1 MVRQTKTPDSSE
13 PSAVGAG
20 SDGSRD
26 LTRDGL
32 SHARSSG
39 ELTRDG
45 LTDAREWWHQSL
57 TLAQG
62 LADWLEQTQRMN
74 TDAARGWTESLAKA
88 EREVR
93 QAEDLAALM
102 AVPAN
107 LVNYQLDLALRQFN
121 DQSKRLIET
130 ELEWADQTRERAL
143 ALGQTWMAGRPDGDG
158 AGLPAAEALK
168 RTQEA
173 WSDMWQHW
181 IDGMN
186 TGQKQQAAAAS
197 R

>member
-1 MVRQTKTPDSSE
+1 MQESLMARQTKTPDSSE
-13 PSAVGAG
+13 HSAVGVG
-20 SDGSRD
+20 SDSSHDSR
-26 LTRDGL
+26 RDI
-32 SHARSSG
+32 SR
-39 ELTRDG
+39 ELARDG
-45 LTDAREWWHQSL
+45 LTDAREWWQQSL
-57 TLAQG
+57 TVAQG

-74 TDAARGWTESLAKA
+74 TDAARGWAESLAKA

-107 LVNYQLDLALRQFN
+107 LVNYQMDLALRHFN

-143 ALGQTWMAGRPDGDG
+143 ALGQTWMADRTDGNG
-158 AGLPAAEALK
+158 ASMPATDVLK

-173 WSDMWQHW
+173 WSDMWQRW

-186 TGQKQQAAAAS
+186 TGQKQPAAAAA

>member
-1 MVRQTKTPDSSE
+1 MARQTKTPDANE
-13 PSAVGAG
+13 PAAAGTG
-20 SDGSRD
+20 SDTSSD

-32 SHARSSG
+32 NG
-39 ELTRDG
+39 
-45 LTDAREWWHQSL
+45 AREWWQQSL

-74 TDAARGWTESLAKA
+74 TDAARAWAESLAKA

-107 LVNYQLDLALRQFN
+107 LVNHQLDLALRHFN

-158 AGLPAAEALK
+158 AASRRGGDGASLPAAEALK
-168 RTQEA
+168 RTQDA
-173 WSDMWQHW
+173 WSDMWQRW

-186 TGQKQQAAAAS
+186 TGMKPQAASAS

>member
-1 MVRQTKTPDSSE
+1 MARPAKTTDSNE
-13 PSAVGAG
+13 APGVGAG
-20 SDGSRD
+20 SDTSLD
-26 LTRDGL
+26 AAQDGL
-32 SHARSSG
+32 NG
-39 ELTRDG
+39 
-45 LTDAREWWHQSL
+45 AREWWHQSL
-57 TLAQG
+57 TVAQG

-74 TDAARGWTESLAKA
+74 TDAARAWAESLAKA
-88 EREVR
+88 DREVR

-107 LVNYQLDLALRQFN
+107 LVNHQLDLALRRFN

-143 ALGQTWMAGRPDGDG
+143 ALGQTWMAGRPDGGGTTSRHNGNG
-158 AGLPAAEALK
+158 AALPTAEALK
-168 RTQEA
+168 RTQDA
-173 WSDMWQHW
+173 WSEVWQRW

-186 TGQKQQAAAAS
+186 TGLKQQAASAS